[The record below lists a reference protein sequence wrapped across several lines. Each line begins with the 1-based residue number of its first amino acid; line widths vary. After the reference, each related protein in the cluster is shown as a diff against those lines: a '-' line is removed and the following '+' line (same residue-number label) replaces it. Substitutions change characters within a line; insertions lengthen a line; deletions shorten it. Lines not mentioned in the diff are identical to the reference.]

1 MVRTPTNSQNI
12 NLECKFELIQK
23 IQLNKNNP
31 NHNTLSKD
39 NHLDLI
45 AELLKTSVSITKSKE
60 KENQIRV
67 RTTSLKGNLILVFY
81 LEIFPLFTTKYL
93 DYKDWLQILDFF
105 KTREYIQ
112 QKQTKIDNL
121 ITIKERL
128 NERRSLFTWNHLNNF
143 YNLDK

>member
-12 NLECKFELIQK
+12 KLECKFELIKK
-23 IQLNKNNP
+23 IQLNKNNT
-31 NHNTLSKD
+31 NHNNLSKD

-45 AELLKTSVSITKSKE
+45 AEFLKTSVILTKSKE

-67 RTTSLKGNLILVFY
+67 RTTSLKGNLNLVFY

-93 DYKDWLQILDFF
+93 DYKDWLQILDSF
-105 KTREYIQ
+105 KTGEYKQ
-112 QKQTKIDNL
+112 QKKIEHI
-121 ITIKERL
+121 ITIKQRL